1 MVKTAPSARR
11 QGGANSNG
19 EGEASLRPG
28 QPTLAAKGNRRA
40 AAGKAGVRFEQ
51 IVADYGPL
59 ISRIAMSY
67 EADPGLRQDL
77 VQQVFLAIW
86 QALPGFR
93 GESSIKTFVAKIA
106 QNRSISHVVKRVRE
120 PPVAP
125 LDELAAVDRSTPEDN
140 VNSSRER
147 QLLLRA
153 TQDLP
158 MPQRQVIV
166 LVLEGF
172 SYAEIA
178 EMLEIPANALALR
191 LTRAKTALKSILE
204 RNQ

>member
-1 MVKTAPSARR
+1 M
-11 QGGANSNG
+11 
-19 EGEASLRPG
+19 RPG
-28 QPTLAAKGNRRA
+28 QPIPAAEGSKRA

-93 GESSIKTFVAKIA
+93 GESSLKTFVAKIA

-125 LDELAAVDRSTPEDN
+125 LDELAAVERSTPEDN

-158 MPQRQVIV
+158 LPQRQVIV

-172 SYAEIA
+172 DYAEIA

>member
-1 MVKTAPSARR
+1 
-11 QGGANSNG
+11 
-19 EGEASLRPG
+19 
-28 QPTLAAKGNRRA
+28 
-40 AAGKAGVRFEQ
+40 
-51 IVADYGPL
+51 
-59 ISRIAMSY
+59 
-67 EADPGLRQDL
+67 
-77 VQQVFLAIW
+77 
-86 QALPGFR
+86 
-93 GESSIKTFVAKIA
+93 
-106 QNRSISHVVKRVRE
+106 VRE

-158 MPQRQVIV
+158 LPQRQVIV

>member
-1 MVKTAPSARR
+1 VA
-11 QGGANSNG
+11 
-19 EGEASLRPG
+19 EGTKPEP
-28 QPTLAAKGNRRA
+28 
-40 AAGKAGVRFEQ
+40 AGKASVRFEQ

-93 GESSIKTFVAKIA
+93 GESSLKTFVAKIA

-125 LDELAAVDRSTPEDN
+125 LDELAAVERSTPEDN
-140 VNSSRER
+140 VNSTRER

-153 TQDLP
+153 TQHLP
-158 MPQRQVIV
+158 LPQRQVIV

-191 LTRAKTALKSILE
+191 LSRAKAALKLILE
-204 RNQ
+204 QNQ

>member
-1 MVKTAPSARR
+1 MNRDP
-11 QGGANSNG
+11 
-19 EGEASLRPG
+19 EGEESLAPG
-28 QPTLAAKGNRRA
+28 SPSTAEGFKRA
-40 AAGKAGVRFEQ
+40 APGKASVRFEQ

-67 EADPGLRQDL
+67 ESDPGLRQDL

-86 QALPGFR
+86 QALPAFR
-93 GESSIKTFVAKIA
+93 GDSSLKTFVAKIA

-125 LDELAAVDRSTPEDN
+125 LDDLTAVEHSTPEDDA
-140 VNSSRER
+140 NSSRER

-153 TQDLP
+153 TQHLP
-158 MPQRQVIV
+158 LPQRQVIV